1 MLERDNQT
9 DNMAA
14 FAAKEQPM
22 ASERPT
28 CKHCGRYGHE
38 ETNCYEILGYPQ
50 NCGSQ
55 GRGHGRQG
63 SRTNRGGRDL
73 NNRGKG
79 LGREVLNAARAQFE
93 ATAGQA

>member
-1 MLERDNQT
+1 MTIFQQFKANSTLRPLSSLDTIFNMIQQEESHKKVMLERDNQT

-38 ETNCYEILGYPQ
+38 ETNCYEILGYP
-50 NCGSQ
+50 
-55 GRGHGRQG
+55 
-63 SRTNRGGRDL
+63 
-73 NNRGKG
+73 
-79 LGREVLNAARAQFE
+79 
-93 ATAGQA
+93 